1 MEKGSNQIIETV
13 DLSLPDFSYTSQ
25 VDLNKLIMLM
35 TQLSCFNLAIVN
47 MLFFSIIFYYQAVW
61 VPVPQSTKLAVTMN
75 NLDFRAGLHA
85 ASHAVLN
92 VVPL

>member
-1 MEKGSNQIIETV
+1 MMT
-13 DLSLPDFSYTSQ
+13 
-25 VDLNKLIMLM
+25 
-35 TQLSCFNLAIVN
+35 TQLSSFNLAIPYV
-47 MLFFSIIFYYQAVW
+47 LFFSMIFYYQAVW
-61 VPVPQSTKLAVTMN
+61 VPVPHSTKLAVTMN

>member
-1 MEKGSNQIIETV
+1 MMMTH
-13 DLSLPDFSYTSQ
+13 LSS
-25 VDLNKLIMLM
+25 
-35 TQLSCFNLAIVN
+35 FNLAISYV
-47 MLFFSIIFYYQAVW
+47 LFFSMIFYYQAVW

-75 NLDFRAGLHA
+75 NLEFCAGLHA

>member
-1 MEKGSNQIIETV
+1 MEKGSDQIIETV
-13 DLSLPDFSYTSQ
+13 DLSHPDFSYTSQ
-25 VDLNKLIMLM
+25 VDLNKLIMFV
-35 TQLSCFNLAIVN
+35 TQLSSFNLAIVN

-75 NLDFRAGLHA
+75 SLDFRAGLHA
-85 ASHAVLN
+85 ASRAVLN

>member
-1 MEKGSNQIIETV
+1 
-13 DLSLPDFSYTSQ
+13 
-25 VDLNKLIMLM
+25 MLM
-35 TQLSCFNLAIVN
+35 AQLSSFNLAISYVL
-47 MLFFSIIFYYQAVW
+47 LFSMIFYYQAGW
-61 VPVPQSTKLAVTMN
+61 VPVPQSTKLAVPMN